1 MPFALEDAEASAV
14 LRRDPSD
21 ERCTLS
27 PGASDLEMW
36 RAWTAKRP
44 STEQC
49 SAEVSGTA
57 AEAGDDA
64 PWRVFQRT
72 EARTENP
79 GLVQDLKGAF
89 VAGDVQL
96 VPRPALERTTTIG
109 TYL

>member
-1 MPFALEDAEASAV
+1 MTARSSKTSTARLAPASA
-14 LRRDPSD
+14 RTS
-21 ERCTLS
+21 
-27 PGASDLEMW
+27 G

-109 TYL
+109 TNL